1 MVFPEERIAWMR
13 KTLLKDAM
21 LLNAVAE
28 MEAGLVD
35 ADLGGGVFKKRVALP
50 GRGKSGSVRTLIAT
64 NKGSRW
70 IFLYGFEK
78 NERDNITKAELK
90 ALQNVADDFLNL
102 AESILE
108 EVIAGGHLAE
118 VTDEQQ
124 DIGRDAR
131 HGTGPVCRRIHRQAP
146 HGRA

>member
-1 MVFPEERIAWMR
+1 MKRVLKTRRFSRWMR

-50 GRGKSGSVRTLIAT
+50 RRGKSGSVRTLIAT

-124 DIGRDAR
+124 DIG
-131 HGTGPVCRRIHRQAP
+131 
-146 HGRA
+146 